1 MNVDALGNDDL
12 GDEVPIS
19 DRRRRVAEVAS
30 KLVLA
35 DLAEGTDSA
44 ASTVEELHA
53 PSITTGTLSSSVF
66 YVQIAFFF

>member
-1 MNVDALGNDDL
+1 
-12 GDEVPIS
+12 
-19 DRRRRVAEVAS
+19 
-30 KLVLA
+30 
-35 DLAEGTDSA
+35 LAEGTDSA